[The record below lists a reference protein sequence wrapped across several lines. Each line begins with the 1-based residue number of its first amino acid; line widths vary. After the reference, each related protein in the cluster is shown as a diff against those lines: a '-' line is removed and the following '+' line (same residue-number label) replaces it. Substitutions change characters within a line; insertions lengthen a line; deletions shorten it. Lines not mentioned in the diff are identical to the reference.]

1 MECQMRRYHKNSNG
15 FTMAEMLITVAII
28 VILCGFGFVAVIAHQ
43 RNLKRMEM
51 DETAQE
57 IFIAAQNH
65 LTAARASGQW
75 SSFLEK
81 TAAEGQDGSRGTAIS
96 YERSDY
102 NKASDADAESRKF
115 YYFTTESAEAV
126 KNGAEALILPEGSID
141 ETLRGHHFY
150 VEYDAASG
158 TVFGVF
164 YTDSDHE
171 ITAVDAQEVSRTEP
185 NDRRDYKA
193 DGKRTIIGYYGGAL
207 GELNSPG
214 DLYAPSV
221 AVRNAESLV
230 LYVVDKNYYRPVS
243 SKEGAQNFQTK
254 LKLTFE
260 GVTSGKKA
268 VKEVDPSSPSSQTD
282 AFSSAVLAE
291 ESEGTFN
298 VVIPSSGAS
307 AQQTT
312 AVKAEYYAIV
322 LDSIVRKDGHFADLF
337 PEFIPGE
344 DIRITVTLT
353 SDQAGEDVS
362 QTVTVNSLFNSV
374 KTEKNL
380 SGIASKTVV
389 TVSNPRHLENLSSE
403 VSGVDFAENQIVE
416 NTTVDTVSVVRNLFW
431 DKDAEA

>member
-81 TAAEGQDGSRGTAIS
+81 TASGEQAGSRGTAMA
-96 YERSDY
+96 YVPSDY
-102 NKASDADAESRKF
+102 NKASDADAASRKF

-164 YTDSDHE
+164 YTDSDHA
-171 ITAVDAQEVSRTEP
+171 ITADDAQKVSRTEP

-243 SKEGAQNFQTK
+243 SKTGAQNFKTK
-254 LKLTFE
+254 LKLTFD
-260 GVTSGKKA
+260 GKGSGSF
-268 VKEVDPSSPSSQTD
+268 EPFLS
-282 AFSSAVLAE
+282 
-291 ESEGTFN
+291 
-298 VVIPSSGAS
+298 
-307 AQQTT
+307 
-312 AVKAEYYAIV
+312 
-322 LDSIVRKDGHFADLF
+322 DG
-337 PEFIPGE
+337 
-344 DIRITVTLT
+344 
-353 SDQAGEDVS
+353 
-362 QTVTVNSLFNSV
+362 
-374 KTEKNL
+374 
-380 SGIASKTVV
+380 
-389 TVSNPRHLENLSSE
+389 
-403 VSGVDFAENQIVE
+403 
-416 NTTVDTVSVVRNLFW
+416 
-431 DKDAEA
+431 

>member
-1 MECQMRRYHKNSNG
+1 MRRYHKNSNG

-81 TAAEGQDGSRGTAIS
+81 TAAEGQKGSRGTSMS
-96 YERSDY
+96 YDPSDY
-102 NKASDADAESRKF
+102 NRASDADAESRKF

-164 YTDSDHE
+164 YTDSDHA
-171 ITAVDAQEVSRTEP
+171 ITAEEDAQAVSRTDP
-185 NDRRDYKA
+185 DARRDYKV

-243 SKEGAQNFQTK
+243 SKTGAPNFKTK

-260 GVTSGKKA
+260 GVTSGEKT
-268 VKEVDPSSPSSQTD
+268 VKEVDPSSSSSQTD

-291 ESEGTFN
+291 ESAEPFD

-307 AQQTT
+307 VQQTK

-353 SDQAGEDVS
+353 SDKAGEDVS

-380 SGIASKTVV
+380 C
-389 TVSNPRHLENLSSE
+389 VSSLKPRR
-403 VSGVDFAENQIVE
+403 
-416 NTTVDTVSVVRNLFW
+416 T
-431 DKDAEA
+431 